1 MHMEQTWKEL
11 YHADAVPDMSGLAGT
26 GELQDVCIKQY
37 LEFLNYSVAD
47 TVSYF
52 AHLAK
57 EATERKQIIGTFY
70 GYTLEVADPTWGTHA
85 MERLLDCPDIDFFC
99 SPVSYTN
106 TRKLGID
113 WGNMVA
119 EKSIQLHG
127 KMYFAE
133 CDIRTSLADYPGECR
148 GDFDPEGKYRGP
160 IWKGPDSVEL
170 SLAAMRKAYARQ
182 LIHQSGL
189 WWFDMWGGWYANPI
203 FMDEVKRCLEF
214 MTKDIAASKC
224 LKRAEVALFVD
235 ETLYRHIG
243 RGEACRLAQY
253 VIRTSLG
260 QSGAPYDTYLLC
272 DAKECINY
280 KAVILPVAYDSDK
293 TLALKELC
301 RQHQIPVLQALPEHW
316 RFSLEELRVFYKHA
330 GVWCYCDSNDV
341 FGMGNGYF
349 YIHASESGMKEI
361 RFPQTYTVQN
371 LYNDAAEAE
380 TTDVIRVFM
389 QQYETLIFKTEPRF

>member
-1 MHMEQTWKEL
+1 
-11 YHADAVPDMSGLAGT
+11 
-26 GELQDVCIKQY
+26 
-37 LEFLNYSVAD
+37 
-47 TVSYF
+47 
-52 AHLAK
+52 
-57 EATERKQIIGTFY
+57 
-70 GYTLEVADPTWGTHA
+70 
-85 MERLLDCPDIDFFC
+85 
-99 SPVSYTN
+99 
-106 TRKLGID
+106 
-113 WGNMVA
+113 
-119 EKSIQLHG
+119 
-127 KMYFAE
+127 
-133 CDIRTSLADYPGECR
+133 
-148 GDFDPEGKYRGP
+148 
-160 IWKGPDSVEL
+160 
-170 SLAAMRKAYARQ
+170 
-182 LIHQSGL
+182 
-189 WWFDMWGGWYANPI
+189 
-203 FMDEVKRCLEF
+203 